1 MAAQAKDRQFLA
13 VIGDEDSVTGL
24 LLAGV
29 GVSGFKSA
37 IAADVSDGELIGFSK
52 HVTDPPDSQRNF
64 LVVDSKTETSTIEKT
79 FQNFTQERKDIAI
92 VLINQHFVAVLT
104 REQVAERIRHSV
116 DSFADPFPAVLEI
129 PSKDHPYDPE
139 KDSVLKRVRRLFG
152 E

>member
-92 VLINQHFVAVLT
+92 VLINQH
-104 REQVAERIRHSV
+104 VAERIRHSV
-116 DSFADPFPAVLEI
+116 DSFTDPFPAVLEI

>member
-1 MAAQAKDRQFLA
+1 MAAPPTAYKDRQFLA

-29 GVSGFKSA
+29 G
-37 IAADVSDGELIGFSK
+37 

-64 LVVDSKTETSTIEKT
+64 LVVDSKTETSTIEKA
-79 FQNFTQERKDIAI
+79 FQNFTQDRKDIG
-92 VLINQHFVAVLT
+92 VLLINQHI
-104 REQVAERIRHSV
+104 AERIRNSV
-116 DSFADPFPAVLEI
+116 DSFTEAFPAVLEI

-139 KDSVLKRVRRLFG
+139 KDSVLRRVRRLFG